1 MSKRE
6 KQSRL
11 VEAAEALETEVGK
24 FEEVSER
31 VRTAEFNSQKNLERA
46 AGWFKEVTEIDD
58 RMGQR
63 VRELIAAIT
72 EIRERQQKQ
81 AELVAARANELQSRT
96 EIFQKLIHAYA
107 ALGQEAAS
115 LNLLVQEVY
124 KLRQSGTA
132 EGEAETAAK
141 LGQITSGAEKLAGEA
156 EKVATDASESGFG
169 DIARQV
175 EALRQQ
181 LLSARNKLNLLN
193 EKVPR
198 A

>member
-11 VEAAEALETEVGK
+11 VDAAEALEAEVEK

-63 VRELIAAIT
+63 VRDLIAAIT

-132 EGEAETAAK
+132 DSV
-141 LGQITSGAEKLAGEA
+141 GQNTSTPSSP
-156 EKVATDASESGFG
+156 V
-169 DIARQV
+169 
-175 EALRQQ
+175 
-181 LLSARNKLNLLN
+181 
-193 EKVPR
+193 
-198 A
+198 